1 MIFIVKDEHN
11 EQRDR
16 VSVRFLHPKPLLT
29 TKYLDDCQARHEHPH
44 ESAESEYRRQWRSR
58 RRN

>member
-16 VSVRFLHPKPLLT
+16 VSAHFLNFKPLLKT
-29 TKYLDDCQARHEHPH
+29 EYLDDCQARHEHPH
-44 ESAESEYRRQWRSR
+44 EQAESEYRRQWRSCW
-58 RRN
+58 RN

>member
-16 VSVRFLHPKPLLT
+16 VSDFALHAIVRLT
-29 TKYLDDCQARHEHPH
+29 KTPVLDDRQACHEHPY
-44 ESAESEYRRQWRSR
+44 EPAQRERGREWRSR
-58 RRN
+58 R